1 MVDRKV
7 KRIHITDPGSGYSV
21 DDIPE
26 IVIKSRNG
34 KGSGALAEAIVD
46 DTGRVQVV
54 TVLDGGSGY
63 TETPIVEIVKSNSN
77 QEINQCCRNL
87 F

>member
-1 MVDRKV
+1 M
-7 KRIHITDPGSGYSV
+7 
-21 DDIPE
+21 
-26 IVIKSRNG
+26 
-34 KGSGALAEAIVD
+34 GSGALAEAIVD